1 MSTGNSFVPQNL
13 HTLNSVVGESN
24 ETINEVNVKAEGV
37 ERVGLHLDGHDTP
50 LNEETETQQEFQ
62 TNKRK
67 ETSGVWVDFQVVNV
81 AGIQK
86 VECIHCHHRFAF
98 NKMGTTTSYKRHQD
112 KCAMR
117 KKNVQV
123 VDNETKLNFLPSDGV
138 SSSIPPLHH
147 GRVDMEVVREFIA
160 NWIMM
165 HEHPF
170 TLVKEA
176 GFNVLMKRIMPEWK
190 RISRSTIKS
199 DCLKMSMEE
208 ISPLYTAPSLDEVAI
223 STSETAG
230 NAGDQMSELDKYL
243 NEATESKRVLSFIN
257 IPPSRGGLQISDAIF
272 KCMKEWGIERKVF
285 TIPVDNVT
293 SNDSAIRYMNDTLQ
307 RSRSLVCGG
316 RLFHVRCCA
325 HILNL
330 CVQDGLEEIRHVI
343 SDVRD
348 SVEYVNRSEA
358 RRIQFADC
366 VQQLQLKDRKLIR
379 DCKIRWN
386 STFEMLSCAL
396 KFKEAF
402 KMLADRDPFFDSCPL
417 EDDWD
422 KVTKVVSTLLQIC
435 FFKKF
440 RKSNQHW
447 IAILY
452 SIEEARENI
461 SKVKE
466 IINTLYEEMAADVL
480 VIPVTS
486 VASEATFSVGTR
498 VIDSY
503 RASLVPDTVQTLVC
517 GGDWLRH
524 IQGVTKAKDPWIG
537 NTKYVC
543 IFVLSKFRL
552 PNMDDSSLIVVTY
565 VAIGKHKGRIGFRW
579 VLRDEVGSSIVL
591 WLKSKQ
597 VENFIVESDALAV
610 SHGLGTIIG
619 VYSFD
624 SILIDVNDMLSQFAH
639 INILFVK
646 RTSSP
651 ETCNGEMEFEDT
663 QWEELRVELKE
674 LSCFMLVA

>member
-1 MSTGNSFVPQNL
+1 MSTGNSSVPQNP

-24 ETINEVNVKAEGV
+24 ENMNEVNEQAEGV
-37 ERVGLHLDGHDTP
+37 ERAGLHLDA
-50 LNEETETQQEFQ
+50 
-62 TNKRK
+62 
-67 ETSGVWVDFQVVNV
+67 GV
-81 AGIQK
+81 QK

-98 NKMGTTTSYKRHQD
+98 NKTGTTTSYKRHQD

-117 KKNVQV
+117 KKTVQV
-123 VDNETKLNFLPSDGV
+123 VDNQTKLNFLPSDGV
-138 SSSIPPLHH
+138 SSYIPPLHH
-147 GRVDMEVVREFIA
+147 GRVDMEVVRESIA

-170 TLVKEA
+170 TLVEEA

-199 DCLKMSMEE
+199 DCLKVYE
-208 ISPLYTAPSLDEVAI
+208 IEKKKLKNNL
-223 STSETAG
+223 
-230 NAGDQMSELDKYL
+230 
-243 NEATESKRVLSFIN
+243 ESVSKKRVLSFIN
-257 IPPSRGGLQISDAIF
+257 IPPPRGGLQISDAIF

-285 TIPVDNVT
+285 TITVDNAT
-293 SNDSAIRYMNDTLQ
+293 SNDSAIRYMKDTLQ

-316 RLFHVRCCA
+316 CLFHVRCCA

-330 CVQDGLEEIRHVI
+330 CVQDGLEEIKHVI

-379 DCKIRWN
+379 DCKTRWN

-402 KMLADRDPFFDSCPL
+402 KMLKDRDPFFDNCPL

-440 RKSNQHW
+440 RKSNQRW

-452 SIEEARENI
+452 SNEEARENI

-466 IINTLYEEMAADVL
+466 IINTLYEEYVAESMNKGNSETPGSSNTFGSQTIHPTSTYHWDDFDAYCEEVETAEPTRSELMNRIQYPILSRMAADIL
-480 VIPVTS
+480 AIPVTS
-486 VASEATFSVGTR
+486 VASEATFSAGTR

-524 IQGVTKAKDPWIG
+524 IQGVTKAK
-537 NTKYVC
+537 KEKSYQE
-543 IFVLSKFRL
+543 IFL
-552 PNMDDSSLIVVTY
+552 PILESRMTTVVALELI
-565 VAIGKHKGRIGFRW
+565 
-579 VLRDEVGSSIVL
+579 
-591 WLKSKQ
+591 LK
-597 VENFIVESDALAV
+597 
-610 SHGLGTIIG
+610 
-619 VYSFD
+619 
-624 SILIDVNDMLSQFAH
+624 
-639 INILFVK
+639 
-646 RTSSP
+646 
-651 ETCNGEMEFEDT
+651 
-663 QWEELRVELKE
+663 
-674 LSCFMLVA
+674 